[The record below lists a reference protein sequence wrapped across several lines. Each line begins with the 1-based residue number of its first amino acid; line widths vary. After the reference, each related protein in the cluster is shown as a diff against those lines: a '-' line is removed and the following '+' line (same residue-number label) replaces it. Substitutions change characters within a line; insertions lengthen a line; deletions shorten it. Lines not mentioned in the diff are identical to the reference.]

1 MALTF
6 LRTCKFTNARLTRW
20 ILAIQDYNIIM
31 EHCPGKENIAADLL
45 IRQHPEIDWEKNKNL
60 LESINLSKH

>member
-20 ILAIQDYNIIM
+20 ILAIQDYITM
-31 EHCPGKENIAADLL
+31 EHYPGKENIAAGLL
-45 IRQHPEIDWEKNKNL
+45 SRLHPGKE
-60 LESINLSKH
+60 